1 MFDVDEPVTRVETRL
16 HAIKEV
22 AMTDTETMTK
32 GMVVIFI
39 DQQKFKVQERDY
51 TARELLVLAGE
62 NPAETTLVL
71 KHGNE
76 LKKFENPDEGV
87 DIKNGMHFVVF
98 HNGPTPVS

>member
-1 MFDVDEPVTRVETRL
+1 MLAVDEPVTRVETRL

-39 DQQKFKVQERDY
+39 DQQKFKVQEREY

-76 LKKFENPDEGV
+76 LKKFENPDERV
-87 DIKNGMHFVVF
+87 DLKNGVHFVVF

>member
-1 MFDVDEPVTRVETRL
+1 
-16 HAIKEV
+16 
-22 AMTDTETMTK
+22 MTDTETMTE

-39 DQQKFKVQERDY
+39 DQQKFKVQEREY
-51 TARELLVLAGE
+51 TARELLALAGE

-76 LKKFENPDEGV
+76 LNKFENADEGV
-87 DIKNGMHFVVF
+87 DLKNGMHFVVF